1 MARRAID
8 GGNKMQLIRKVLLNA
23 SLAGMVVL
31 SVATGCGGDDDDDVN
46 TGNGG
51 EDSGGAAT
59 AGTNQGAGAGE
70 PSDAGATSGGESS
83 GGAGVSP
90 GGTPNAGAAP
100 AEGGA
105 SQAGAGSIFGGAPT
119 SAGAGSGADA
129 AVAKFCNTLGGDATT
144 LRLEIGEGINKLTFT
159 AASGECA
166 PADGQACTEI
176 PSGQAVIVSLYDEA
190 NDTLPLHV
198 NPQKIG
204 DGQSWLFFVEKKGAN
219 VIWSART
226 IKGGVACED
235 VGFSDL

>member
-1 MARRAID
+1 
-8 GGNKMQLIRKVLLNA
+8 MQLIRKVLLNA

-70 PSDAGATSGGESS
+70 PSDAGATSGGASS

>member
-8 GGNKMQLIRKVLLNA
+8 GGKKMQLIRKVLLNA

-59 AGTNQGAGAGE
+59 GGTDHGAGE
-70 PSDAGATSGGESS
+70 PSDAGATSGGASS
-83 GGAGVSP
+83 GGAGVPP
-90 GGTPNAGAAP
+90 GGTPSAGAPA

-119 SAGAGSGADA
+119 SGGAGADA

-166 PADGQACTEI
+166 PADGQDCTEI
-176 PSGQAVIVSLYDEA
+176 PSGQAVVVSLYDEA
-190 NDTLPLHV
+190 NDTAPLHV

-219 VIWSART
+219 VSWSARAL
-226 IKGGVACED
+226 KGGVACED
-235 VGFSDL
+235 VTFSDL